1 MKCYLCDTE
10 TATGFFA
17 YYCKNCN
24 QIKRLIS
31 LYGLDRVFNILN
43 NVLVRSETQQSYKL
57 KTELMNEA
65 KLLSTKKIEGLV
77 EAKILRSSKE
87 KDKDIKSI

>member
-1 MKCYLCDTE
+1 MKCYLCETE

-31 LYGLDRVFNILN
+31 LYGLDRVFAILN

-57 KTELMNEA
+57 KNELINEA
-65 KLLSTKKIEGLV
+65 KLLTTKKIEGLV
-77 EAKILRSSKE
+77 EAKILRSSKD
-87 KDKDIKSI
+87 KDKEIK